1 MAQLAANITRK
12 PICVGPTAHQWRAF
26 KLQWLLNKACNQ
38 NSWWPEDDPLNNS
51 CNNEMI
57 HTGKSTIANQQTRH
71 AKSGFILQ
79 SQQAGSAKI
88 NFQWQKKGV
97 TFHFENIWLT
107 HTASHFPPNT
117 GFEHRH
123 LYGFDCNN
131 KLRHSNNHPTWAFSL
146 KSKKHLPW
154 DLYSLV
160 FAFYDP
166 TSLCSRK
173 TASLVNIGFS
183 LFWVYTDRFLNE

>member
-38 NSWWPEDDPLNNS
+38 NNWWAEDDPLNNS

-117 GFEHRH
+117 GFEHSH
-123 LYGFDCNN
+123 HYGFDCNN

-146 KSKKHLPW
+146 KSKKTSALG
-154 DLYSLV
+154 SLQLGLCLLWS
-160 FAFYDP
+160 YILLLEEN
-166 TSLCSRK
+166 SLSCEHWIF
-173 TASLVNIGFS
+173 TFLG
-183 LFWVYTDRFLNE
+183 VYW